1 MPMTGILKV
10 GPVIPV
16 IAIDDADNAVPLAH
30 ALITGGIN
38 VLEITL
44 RTPAAFDAVRQ
55 ISAQVPDAVVGV
67 GTITLP
73 RQFEEAKA
81 AGARFCVCPGL
92 TPDLAK
98 AAHSCGLPV
107 LPGVMT
113 PTEVIAA
120 HGEGYRQLKLFPAE
134 QAGGVAM
141 LEALA
146 GPFADVIFCPTG
158 GATGRGSPPSRA
170 KRLHFVPAVEGTLM
184 RHAMRLS
191 FRAVKRCR
199 YQSRNRSHGKS
210 ILHWKP
216 SKGCKKLG
224 QYTSLIGRKLR
235 CGSSRRRRCEPFTYY
250 IVN

>member
-158 GATGRGSPPSRA
+158 GITAANATSYLALPNVICVAGSWLTPKYMIKRGDWPGITALAREASA
-170 KRLHFVPAVEGTLM
+170 
-184 RHAMRLS
+184 
-191 FRAVKRCR
+191 FRPR
-199 YQSRNRSHGKS
+199 G
-210 ILHWKP
+210 
-216 SKGCKKLG
+216 
-224 QYTSLIGRKLR
+224 
-235 CGSSRRRRCEPFTYY
+235 
-250 IVN
+250 

>member
-16 IAIDDADNAVPLAH
+16 IAIDDADKAVPLAH
-30 ALITGGIN
+30 ALIAGGIS

-120 HGEGYRQLKLFPAE
+120 HGEGYRQLMLFPAE
-134 QAGGVAM
+134 QVGGIAM

-146 GPFADVIFCPTG
+146 GPFPDVIFCPTG
-158 GATGRGSPPSRA
+158 GITAANATSYLALPNVICVGGTWLTPKDMIDRGDWPGITALAREASA
-170 KRLHFVPAVEGTLM
+170 
-184 RHAMRLS
+184 
-191 FRAVKRCR
+191 FRPRD
-199 YQSRNRSHGKS
+199 
-210 ILHWKP
+210 
-216 SKGCKKLG
+216 
-224 QYTSLIGRKLR
+224 
-235 CGSSRRRRCEPFTYY
+235 
-250 IVN
+250 

>member
-16 IAIDDADNAVPLAH
+16 IAIDDADKAVPLAH
-30 ALITGGIN
+30 ALIAGGIS

-92 TPDLAK
+92 TRDLAK
-98 AAHSCGLPV
+98 AAHGCGLPV

-134 QAGGVAM
+134 QAGGIAM

-146 GPFADVIFCPTG
+146 RSPTSSVW
-158 GATGRGSPPSRA
+158 AGRG
-170 KRLHFVPAVEGTLM
+170 
-184 RHAMRLS
+184 
-191 FRAVKRCR
+191 
-199 YQSRNRSHGKS
+199 
-210 ILHWKP
+210 
-216 SKGCKKLG
+216 
-224 QYTSLIGRKLR
+224 
-235 CGSSRRRRCEPFTYY
+235 
-250 IVN
+250 

>member
-158 GATGRGSPPSRA
+158 GITAANATSYLALPNVICVAGSWLTPKDMIKRGDWPGITALAREASAFCPR
-170 KRLHFVPAVEGTLM
+170 G
-184 RHAMRLS
+184 
-191 FRAVKRCR
+191 
-199 YQSRNRSHGKS
+199 
-210 ILHWKP
+210 
-216 SKGCKKLG
+216 
-224 QYTSLIGRKLR
+224 
-235 CGSSRRRRCEPFTYY
+235 
-250 IVN
+250 